1 MDRNTLVKV
10 ALMEKP
16 KVIEPTITKVSKL
29 STFKTVTPHSKL
41 ENGDHVRMMGV
52 VRCHYF
58 NCILLY
64 LFFKRL
70 NSMMSM
76 MKKTFI

>member
-1 MDRNTLVKV
+1 MVKV

-16 KVIEPTITKVSKL
+16 KVIEPTIAKISKL
-29 STFKTVTPHSKL
+29 ITFKTVTPHSKL

-58 NCILLY
+58 ICILLY
-64 LFFKRL
+64 LFVKRL
-70 NSMMSM
+70 NSMKSM